1 LSSDELPFTHDRPSR
16 DPSVEVVLPLA
27 HAEQSLTV
35 VLALTRAVLDAISVR
50 PHVAARL
57 AADRAATA
65 PAHDTARLRTRGE
78 AFAPPGASP
87 IDG

>member
-1 LSSDELPFTHDRPSR
+1 MHDMLSR

-35 VLALTRAVLDAISVR
+35 ALALTRAVLDAISIR

-78 AFAPPGASP
+78 AFAAARSEPDRRLTTLS
-87 IDG
+87 